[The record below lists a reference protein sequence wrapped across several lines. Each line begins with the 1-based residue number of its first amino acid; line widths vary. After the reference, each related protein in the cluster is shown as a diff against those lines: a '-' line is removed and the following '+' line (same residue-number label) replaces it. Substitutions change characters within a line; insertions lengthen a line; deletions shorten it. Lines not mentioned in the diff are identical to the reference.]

1 MDPTHT
7 FTPPVLTS
15 TYLLRADLV
24 SVLIFV
30 FIRLKFSPPVT
41 QFPIV
46 ENNFSLIKHGDKR
59 TEINSDKQVK
69 LILFSCTFSPSF
81 SYPLFPSPSFSYFLY
96 LLILLYPPL
105 LPLSLTLFAHSNV
118 FSLSLSLSHTF
129 FLFPLSLT
137 LFLNHSFS
145 YSFSHSLTLPPLF
158 LSTRLNLHTLSYFLC
173 TLFPPPSHTFFAAFS
188 SLFFSFSFYQCC
200 RGNII

>member
-1 MDPTHT
+1 MFPTHT
-7 FTPPVLTS
+7 YTRTVLTS

-69 LILFSCTFSPSF
+69 LILFSSHFLSFFFLFPLYFPIFLLLSLSSHSLIPSSSPSF
-81 SYPLFPSPSFSYFLY
+81 PYSFCSLKCLPSFAFSFSYFLS
-96 LLILLYPPL
+96 
-105 LPLSLTLFAHSNV
+105 LP
-118 FSLSLSLSHTF
+118 
-129 FLFPLSLT
+129 
-137 LFLNHSFS
+137 
-145 YSFSHSLTLPPLF
+145 SFSHSLSQSLFLLLFLSLSNSPPLF